1 MTESR
6 RVKPCADVCQIQVIH
21 FLSFSL
27 IVAPGCC
34 VNLFAYFYKL
44 CILTTVDLLG
54 KLGSKQNLA
63 GQGKAMMS
71 LFSGVSGQSALA
83 SLL

>member
-1 MTESR
+1 MHVSLD
-6 RVKPCADVCQIQVIH
+6 PGH
-21 FLSFSL
+21 FLSFFL

-34 VNLFAYFYKL
+34 VNLFAYFYKRYSL
-44 CILTTVDLLG
+44 KTVGLLG
-54 KLGSKQNLA
+54 KLGSEQNLA

-71 LFSGVSGQSALA
+71 LFAGVSGQSALA